1 MVKQNAITNIGIKR
15 SRYFLSFHF
24 LSFLPFRRFSY
35 DLKVFF
41 HTNLHMG
48 NLQESDCPFVSSW
61 NLKPLFC
68 WLSFAVTCY
77 NLLCQSL
84 YHSLSID
91 VSLICLFF
99 INDRFSR
106 WVSLSR
112 DYIVQFAPNFF
123 HMLCWKY
130 FDGLNLLHISLIRF
144 NHLHLTFSWR
154 GPLSYRNQSID
165 LRSKSVDWFLYDNG
179 FRHERVKKKLKN
191 KWNIKA
197 WFLISKIYL
206 AKLLL
211 YI

>member
-99 INDRFSR
+99 YKRPLFPVSIVKPGLHSAICSTFFPHVMLEILW
-106 WVSLSR
+106 WVKSTPH
-112 DYIVQFAPNFF
+112 I
-123 HMLCWKY
+123 
-130 FDGLNLLHISLIRF
+130 FD
-144 NHLHLTFSWR
+144 
-154 GPLSYRNQSID
+154 Q
-165 LRSKSVDWFLYDNG
+165 V
-179 FRHERVKKKLKN
+179 
-191 KWNIKA
+191 
-197 WFLISKIYL
+197 
-206 AKLLL
+206 
-211 YI
+211 